1 MVGRIRS
8 AHADACNLSPRFQ
21 NRTYAAFLFDMDGT
35 MLDSSAVVE
44 RTWRAWANRHGINPD
59 DLLESVHG
67 VRSEDTIR
75 RFGPVGIDVA
85 KEAAWVLK
93 AELSDVEGVVPI
105 AGIKALV
112 ADLDPAAW
120 AVVTS
125 APRALAALRIHSVGL
140 PMPKTLI
147 VAEDVKQGKPNPEG
161 FLKAAARLGVPIS
174 ECLIFE
180 DSPAGVAAAKAAG
193 AHVAIV
199 GDLMPAGEGTL
210 IISDYR

>member
-1 MVGRIRS
+1 MPMP
-8 AHADACNLSPRFQ
+8 ANLSPRFQ

-75 RFGPVGIDVA
+75 RFGPAGIDVA
-85 KEAAWVLK
+85 EEAAWVLK

-112 ADLDPAAW
+112 ADLSPDAW

-147 VAEDVKQGKPNPEG
+147 AAEDVKQGKPNPEG
-161 FLKAAARLGVPIS
+161 FLKAAAMLGVPIS
-174 ECLIFE
+174 ECLVFE

-199 GDLMPAGEGTL
+199 GDLVPAGEGTF

>member
-1 MVGRIRS
+1 MPMP
-8 AHADACNLSPRFQ
+8 ANLSPRFQ

-147 VAEDVKQGKPNPEG
+147 AAEDVKQGKPNPEG

-174 ECLIFE
+174 ECLVFE

-199 GDLMPAGEGTL
+199 GDLMPAVEGTL